1 MYFSKDLVT
10 GKLFVN
16 KSEKIFVFGN
26 NKFRT
31 HVDLLLA
38 GHLSSV
44 IGQKGE
50 SQNGRFKKTK
60 HAKFPPKN
68 EHFTRLRVG
77 IRG

>member
-1 MYFSKDLVT
+1 MRKVPNYVLFKRPGN

-60 HAKFPPKN
+60 HAKFPEK
-68 EHFTRLRVG
+68 
-77 IRG
+77 